1 MRRVWRCILS
11 RRLLTDGW
19 VAGCCYVQVTKF
31 AGVHSLDLYIPHS
44 LGAPETKIH
53 FIGIK
58 GEFTQRRREA
68 VIAVYESRAMPSDHP
83 KVGAD
88 QLQGWGPAT

>member
-1 MRRVWRCILS
+1 M
-11 RRLLTDGW
+11 
-19 VAGCCYVQVTKF
+19 TKF

-58 GEFTQRRREA
+58 GEFTERKREA
-68 VIAVYESRAMPSDHP
+68 VIAVYEARALPSDHP
-83 KVGAD
+83 AVGAD